1 MCSGSCSPAERF
13 CKALGVRGKALLMCL
28 ADEFMAYEN
37 DREIGKER
45 ICCSVNHLVDKAYQ
59 AASCSTF
66 VISSQTI
73 VKRPS
78 PY

>member
-1 MCSGSCSPAERF
+1 
-13 CKALGVRGKALLMCL
+13 MCL

-45 ICCSVNHLVDKAYQ
+45 ICCYVNHSVDKAYQ

-73 VKRPS
+73 VTRPS